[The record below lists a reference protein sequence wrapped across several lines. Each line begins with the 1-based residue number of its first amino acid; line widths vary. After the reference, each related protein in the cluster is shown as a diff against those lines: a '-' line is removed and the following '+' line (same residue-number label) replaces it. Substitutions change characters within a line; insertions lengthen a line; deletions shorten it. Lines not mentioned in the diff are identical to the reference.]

1 MNLKVKNQ
9 RSSSYRD
16 SINVDGGGGVN
27 ALVIHAGYVN
37 FFSAMIL
44 TFIIR
49 MRHYGE

>member
-16 SINVDGGGGVN
+16 SINVDGGGVN

-37 FFSAMIL
+37 FF
-44 TFIIR
+44 R
-49 MRHYGE
+49 Q

>member
-16 SINVDGGGGVN
+16 SINVDGGGGGVN

-37 FFSAMIL
+37 FF
-44 TFIIR
+44 R
-49 MRHYGE
+49 Q